1 MALGSI
7 LARLSLDNSDFVKE
21 INKAKRLGE
30 SISNLGAKMS
40 LGLTLPIVALGKMSG
55 EAFARYDSLKKALDT
70 ITGSSAVTTKR
81 MEELREAAKAPG
93 LGFEEAIQ
101 GDVRLQA
108 VGTSAAQSIRILKEF
123 GNTIAKTGGGK
134 AELASVT
141 VQLGQM
147 IAKGKVYAQDLKPII
162 EAAPAVGAA
171 LKEIYGTVDSESIQ
185 KALSLGGKNSTD
197 FINTLLNKLEESP
210 RVVGGFR
217 NSLENV
223 QDSLFV
229 FSSKIGESANNVF
242 GLEGKIN
249 KLSDALSAAGD
260 NFQALPE
267 PLQKI
272 ILGTVAVTA
281 AAGPFLFIL
290 GKIPGLFI
298 DILKGKD
305 AILGMF
311 AKLTGA
317 LGVPTGAGFLST
329 IKQLATRIPLVAAA
343 IAGVILVFR
352 NFKPIIESIKQF
364 AQYWLDLYKEIKI
377 VRVVVDGIFFAFKLL
392 FELTAFGF
400 EVLLKNVEFLAS
412 QFANVLG
419 GLGAGFKAALTFDFD
434 AIPGIIK
441 NSFNNAGKITD
452 RYLDNLGADFTN
464 TLNNITSQFK
474 QIGKEAPTGA
484 GANSGGTVIPAKPK
498 ASGGAGLGNEP
509 KELSDFQKI
518 LKGVNEEL
526 AKAAI
531 LQQTYGANFDLSGEQ
546 ISIYQKG
553 IEELAGEGSAQAVVK
568 IGELVGKIAEL
579 QTGVGNVAPLKT
591 LKKELGEIKS
601 LDPFSTLTEKA
612 KEQGRILSLNANEPM
627 VKYQNSLREI
637 DNLAISLGDDFDV
650 VGAKTAALTTYL
662 QDMAAKGLPVVK
674 KVADGMANEFSKAG
688 EIIDNFKKKIKEI
701 GPALAEAFKNLPSQ
715 VNVQSIVETDANV
728 KALNQ
733 TLREQSAILRDPKA
747 TEEQKKAAQIQI
759 SLTKQ
764 QIKDEKDK
772 GNVIKQVGK
781 TAINVA
787 REIILAKLA
796 EAIAGAI
803 ASASKL
809 PPPFN
814 IIAGGVAAAAFS
826 GLFQAFVPKLAKG
839 GLAYSPTL
847 AIVGDNKNA
856 KSDPEVIAP
865 LSKLKNMLGDG
876 GGDSRREIY
885 GRLKGVDIMLSNQY
899 TEEYYK
905 RVS

>member
-1 MALGSI
+1 MALGAI

-70 ITGSSAVTTKR
+70 ITGFSAVTTKR

-272 ILGTVAVTA
+272 IIGTVAVTA

-509 KELSDFQKI
+509 KELSDLQKI

-531 LQQTYGANFDLSGEQ
+531 LQQTYGANFDLAGEKV
-546 ISIYQKG
+546 SIFQKA
-553 IEELAGEGSAQAVVK
+553 IEDLAGEGSAQAKIK
-568 IGELVGKIAEL
+568 IGEFVGKIAEL
-579 QTGVGNVAPLKT
+579 QTGVGNVAPIASLNTSFKALADTVASLNNGNALVVQLKADG
-591 LKKELGEIKS
+591 KELTDAANGPM
-601 LDPFSTLTEKA
+601 LAFQ
-612 KEQGRILSLNANEPM
+612 KELRII
-627 VKYQNSLREI
+627 NSLASTYGAE
-637 DNLAISLGDDFDV
+637 FDSA
-650 VGAKTAALTTYL
+650 GAKTAALNKLVNDLAT
-662 QDMAAKGLPVVK
+662 KGLPLTADQFKALSEAMKGVGDGAK
-674 KVADGMANEFSKAG
+674 SLGDSFAVAFQ
-688 EIIDNFKKKIKEI
+688 
-701 GPALAEAFKNLPSQ
+701 NLPSQ
-715 VNVQSIVETDANV
+715 INVQSIVETDANV

-733 TLREQSAILRDPKA
+733 TLREQAEILRDPKA
-747 TEEQKKAAQIQI
+747 SEQQKKAAQAQI
-759 SLTKQ
+759 ALTKQ

-772 GNVIKQVGK
+772 GNVLKQVGK
-781 TAINVA
+781 TAFNVA
-787 REIILAKLA
+787 REIIAAKLA
-796 EAIAGAI
+796 E
-803 ASASKL
+803 
-809 PPPFN
+809 
-814 IIAGGVAAAAFS
+814 GVAAAIAKALSSLPFPANIVAAGVAAGAVA

-865 LSKLKNMLGDG
+865 LSKLKNMLADG